1 MNIHSVLRKAAGLLV
16 ELPPE
21 EQEEVKR
28 TPVPVTGAR
37 SATEDIWAELEAEA
51 KKSAPPVT
59 TKSVEQIVRDAQ
71 GPNLDQIQVPADT
84 PPPTANT
91 DGKMDFT
98 AIYQKAGL
106 PLSPFT
112 AEQTI
117 DMIASL
123 PAELPLETRRQ
134 TIRVTINAMGKAI
147 GATPETV
154 VADAS
159 TKLAALSAY
168 AESVGRQTSGL
179 LKTAE
184 EDIAA
189 LQAQIEEKRKA
200 MLEAQ
205 QLQAHVTTVCQAEAH
220 RLEEVLEFFSLDV
233 PPSKYAPPVDLPSP
247 SPASPKT

>member
-1 MNIHSVLRKAAGLLV
+1 MNIHGVLRKAAGLLV

-21 EQEEVKR
+21 EQQETHKASVVSLEGGGG
-28 TPVPVTGAR
+28 GAR
-37 SATEDIWAELEAEA
+37 STTDDIWAELEAEVS
-51 KKSAPPVT
+51 KTSPPPP
-59 TKSVEQIVRDAQ
+59 TKSVEQIVRDAP

-84 PPPTANT
+84 PPPTARP

-98 AIYQKAGL
+98 AIYQRAGL
-106 PLSPFT
+106 APSPFT

-134 TIRVTINAMGKAI
+134 TVRVTINAMGKAI

-168 AESVGRQTSGL
+168 AESVGRQTGDMFQH
-179 LKTAE
+179 AQ

-189 LQAQIEEKRKA
+189 LQAQIAEKQNA
-200 MLEAQ
+200 MREAQ
-205 QLQAHVTTVCQAEAH
+205 QLHGQVMAMCQAEAH
-220 RLEEVLEFFSLDV
+220 RLEEVLEFFTLDV
-233 PPSKYAPPVDLPSP
+233 PPSKNA
-247 SPASPKT
+247 PASNTPTT

>member
-1 MNIHSVLRKAAGLLV
+1 MNIHGVLRKAAGLLV

-21 EQEEVKR
+21 EQQETHKASVVSLE
-28 TPVPVTGAR
+28 GGGGGGR
-37 SATEDIWAELEAEA
+37 SATDDIWAELEAEVS
-51 KKSAPPVT
+51 KTSPPPP
-59 TKSVEQIVRDAQ
+59 TKSVEQIVRDAP

-84 PPPTANT
+84 PPPTASP

-98 AIYQKAGL
+98 TIYQRAGL
-106 PLSPFT
+106 APSPFT

-134 TIRVTINAMGKAI
+134 TVRVTINAMGKAI

-168 AESVGRQTSGL
+168 AESVGRQTGDMF
-179 LKTAE
+179 KNAQ

-189 LQAQIEEKRKA
+189 LQAQIAEKQNA
-200 MLEAQ
+200 MREAQ
-205 QLQAHVTTVCQAEAH
+205 QLHGQVMAMCQAEAH
-220 RLEEVLEFFSLDV
+220 RLEEVLEFFTLDV
-233 PPSKYAPPVDLPSP
+233 PPSKLAPNANVP
-247 SPASPKT
+247 PA

>member
-1 MNIHSVLRKAAGLLV
+1 MNLHGVLRKAAGLLV

-21 EQEEVKR
+21 EQQVQQDTQR
-28 TPVPVTGAR
+28 SPDAGSGAR
-37 SATEDIWAELEAEA
+37 SATEDIWAELEAEV
-51 KKSAPPVT
+51 KNSAPATT

-71 GPNLDQIQVPADT
+71 GPNLDQIHVPADT
-84 PPPTANT
+84 PPPTANSE
-91 DGKMDFT
+91 GKMDFT
-98 AIYQKAGL
+98 AIYHRAGL
-106 PLSPFT
+106 APSPFT

-168 AESVGRQTSGL
+168 AESVGQQTSGL
-179 LKTAE
+179 LKNAE

-189 LQAQIEEKRKA
+189 LQAQIEEKRNA

-205 QLQAHVTTVCQAEAH
+205 QLQAQVMTICQAEAH
-220 RLEEVLEFFSLDV
+220 RLEEVLEFFSLDI
-233 PPSKYAPPVDLPSP
+233 PPSKYAPKPE
-247 SPASPKT
+247 